1 MGGDA
6 EQVDAAEVTG
16 DGTTPDADLQ
26 VEKAD
31 DADD

>member
-6 EQVDAAEVTG
+6 ERVTG
-16 DGTTPDADLQ
+16 DGATPDADLQ

>member
-6 EQVDAAEVTG
+6 ERVDPTEVTG
-16 DGTTPDADLQ
+16 DGATPDADLQ

>member
-6 EQVDAAEVTG
+6 EQVTG
-16 DGTTPDADLQ
+16 DGETPDADLQ

-31 DADD
+31 DSAD